1 ISRPQGPAPRELVC
15 FISYP
20 ASADALPPDGLCNYV
35 IYMAAGYA
43 EGRLLFSDNSS
54 FERFKER
61 ARGSRTGSWGVSLR
75 PEDAM
80 SGEKGVWG
88 EHKARFLAALQEV
101 LTESRL
107 SVFGMADVHLTT
119 ADFIDTTQEYIDF
132 FKASGNFRGALS
144 NLTIPWGTRPV
155 LFFGIRVLGMT
166 YSSRDVFRK
175 NIKDVLQFVDLFIYQ
190 THISRITKTCV
201 SVFPSNRYYSSAN
214 DQDSFDDALR
224 ILSPPIVARNKFR
237 LVLSLSMSLLRFTM
251 KGPDIE
257 EIRRPCRSM
266 ALLPFTEH
274 CHSTGFSEDLQDELQ
289 MGTFRYNERNSLVDT
304 FETAQIIELKV
315 GDRL

>member
-1 ISRPQGPAPRELVC
+1 
-15 FISYP
+15 
-20 ASADALPPDGLCNYV
+20 
-35 IYMAAGYA
+35 
-43 EGRLLFSDNSS
+43 
-54 FERFKER
+54 
-61 ARGSRTGSWGVSLR
+61 
-75 PEDAM
+75 M

-88 EHKARFLAALQEV
+88 EHQARFLAALQEL

-107 SVFGMADVHLTT
+107 SVFGMADVHLTA
-119 ADFIDTTQEYIDF
+119 ADFIDTAQEYIEF
-132 FKASGNFRGALS
+132 FKATLA
-144 NLTIPWGTRPV
+144 NLTIPWGIRPV

-166 YSSRDVFRK
+166 YSSKDAFRK
-175 NIKDVLQFVDLFIYQ
+175 NIKDVLQFVDMFIYQ

-266 ALLPFTEH
+266 ALLPFTE
-274 CHSTGFSEDLQDELQ
+274 
-289 MGTFRYNERNSLVDT
+289 V
-304 FETAQIIELKV
+304 
-315 GDRL
+315 RLLNNASARQ

>member
-1 ISRPQGPAPRELVC
+1 MKRICEFPYLTTHRVYDLIFQQQFPRERELSVVQHPMSWYASS
-15 FISYP
+15 SYQP
-20 ASADALPPDGLCNYV
+20 VQTFCPGRPLQLCYLHGGGLR
-35 IYMAAGYA
+35 
-43 EGRLLFSDNSS
+43 GRTLLFSDNSS

-88 EHKARFLAALQEV
+88 EHKARFLAALQEL

-132 FKASGNFRGALS
+132 FKAS
-144 NLTIPWGTRPV
+144 
-155 LFFGIRVLGMT
+155 
-166 YSSRDVFRK
+166 
-175 NIKDVLQFVDLFIYQ
+175 FVDLFIYQ
-190 THISRITKTCV
+190 THHL
-201 SVFPSNRYYSSAN
+201 P
-214 DQDSFDDALR
+214 DHQDDDALR

-266 ALLPFTEH
+266 ALLPFTEM
-274 CHSTGFSEDLQDELQ
+274 SDVLRELQ
-289 MGTFRYNERNSLVDT
+289 QRGMDVNFAAFHVEHEDQRGECGRSFHRLWIMTKCLRDIARRRKGTTRSTSQAMFPYYS
-304 FETAQIIELKV
+304 Q
-315 GDRL
+315 